1 MTPQN
6 IKIYLDCNSFC
17 NYYISIMKN
26 TDKKVALFA
35 GALSLPFLTRDAL
48 RKNGWEVYVIGLKNF
63 YDPKLNPDL
72 VIRLGGAGTAAREC
86 KKRGIR
92 KLMFVGALG
101 HVNLSDIRPDLWS
114 LSVLI
119 SVLKHQRGYDSMAV
133 AFTKALEKRGYEV
146 VAAQD
151 LAPELTFEKPGIQTK
166 VKPSKSDERDIER
179 AIQVSH
185 TIGRE
190 DIGASVVVDKQV
202 IAVEAAEGT
211 ARMLERVV
219 EMRKN
224 RRKTGGVFAKMTKPG
239 QDLRIDIPAIGVDT
253 IKAVAAAKLHGIIV
267 NTKTCFVI
275 DKKAVLDAA
284 NKAKIFIKAI

>member
-1 MTPQN
+1 
-6 IKIYLDCNSFC
+6 
-17 NYYISIMKN
+17 MKN

-119 SVLKHQRGYDSMAV
+119 SVWKHQRGYDSMAV

-151 LAPELTFEKPGIQTK
+151 LAPELTIEKPGIQTK

-202 IAVEAAEGT
+202 IAVESRHST
-211 ARMLERVV
+211 LQLRVH
-219 EMRKN
+219 
-224 RRKTGGVFAKMTKPG
+224 
-239 QDLRIDIPAIGVDT
+239 IPSVD
-253 IKAVAAAKLHGIIV
+253 
-267 NTKTCFVI
+267 
-275 DKKAVLDAA
+275 
-284 NKAKIFIKAI
+284 

>member
-1 MTPQN
+1 MT
-6 IKIYLDCNSFC
+6 KS
-17 NYYISIMKN
+17 
-26 TDKKVALFA
+26 TDKKIALFA
-35 GALSLPFLTRDAL
+35 GALSLPFLVRDAL
-48 RKNGWEVYVIGLKNF
+48 RKNGWDVFVVGLKNF

-72 VIRLGGAGTAAREC
+72 VVRVGGGGRAAREC
-86 KKRGIR
+86 KKRGIH
-92 KLMFVGALG
+92 KLTFVGALG
-101 HVNLSDIRPDLWS
+101 HINLSDIRPDLWS
-114 LSVLI
+114 VSVLL

-166 VKPSKSDERDIER
+166 TKPSKSDVKDIER

-185 TIGRE
+185 VIGIE

-202 IAVEAAEGT
+202 VAIEAAEGT
-211 ARMLERVV
+211 ARMLDRVV

-224 RRKTGGVFAKMTKPG
+224 RKKSGGVFAKMTKPG

-253 IKAVAAAKLHGIIV
+253 VLAVAAAKLHGIIV

-275 DKKAVLDAA
+275 DKKAVIAAA